1 MSELRK
7 GTQLAGRYTLK
18 RALGS
23 GGEGQT
29 WLASDRMTGAAVTLK
44 VAEPGAAAAERLR
57 QEWQLSIRLMHA
69 HIVRVF
75 EFHAEDPAA
84 LLSRQYIDG
93 PDISVLSQA
102 PLEHILPSMASIADA
117 LRYAH
122 AKDVVHRDVKAANVL
137 LDANGAPYLIDF
149 GIASHAGRDGIG
161 TSLIAASPQQLA
173 GHAPQ
178 PADDIFALGGLIYE
192 LVSGRSPWSSANTA
206 DDIQNASPAPLQS
219 GDGSPI
225 PSWLQSLVA
234 SMLEKDA
241 AKRPDAGSVVKQ
253 LAAGGFVAGVAPRKY
268 LSSTRAVDDEVIE
281 ASTSISAHKSAAAV
295 AASSA
300 AAKSDADGLSPR
312 TVGIAAAVLLAL
324 LLGVIFLLPSAVEE
338 SATDS
343 AEQVA
348 AEQTERQPEATAEA
362 GEDEVGFSENLNEY
376 LAEDD
381 RLRAREE
388 AEKALGELLSNMD
401 TLEQRAVQ
409 RWGGLRYEQ
418 AKTAYEAGDAAY
430 LDKDYG
436 TAREKYL
443 EAGQILE
450 PLLSEVNDVFART
463 VTDANAAFAAGE
475 TAEAVSLFELAVA
488 ISPNNAEVRASYER
502 ALNLETVLSLVR
514 QGTEYEK
521 NLELEAALQS
531 FSKAVDL
538 DSAWVPAIEGV
549 QRIEE
554 AIEQMEFEQRMSEG
568 LLALEEADYAAARAA
583 FTMAKALKPDSP
595 EPADGLLQV
604 DQGLKLGGISALE
617 QQVYEQQQS
626 EQWQAAAETF
636 ERILGIDPN
645 LQFAQD
651 GLREARKM
659 VALHKQLA
667 GYIDE
672 PNVLSNPTTMN
683 IATKLVVDITL
694 MPDIGP
700 RLSAQRDEL
709 SRLLKRAATPL
720 TVTLR
725 SDNATSVSIYR
736 IGKLGS
742 FDSREL
748 SLRPGTYVAVGSRP
762 GYRDVRLEFQVA
774 PEIDMQ
780 PIIVR
785 CEEAI

>member
-18 RALGS
+18 SALGS

-29 WLASDRMTGAAVTLK
+29 WLASDRLTGTAVALKIAA
-44 VAEPGAAAAERLR
+44 PGAAAAERLR

-75 EFHAEDPAA
+75 EFHDESPAA
-84 LLSRQYIDG
+84 LFSRQYIDG
-93 PDISVLSQA
+93 SDISVLGKA
-102 PLEHILPSMASIADA
+102 PLEHILPALAAIADA

-137 LDANGAPYLIDF
+137 LDANGAPYLTDF
-149 GIASHAGRDGIG
+149 GIAAETGRDGAG
-161 TSLIAASPQQLA
+161 SSLIAASPQQLEGQA
-173 GHAPQ
+173 AN

-192 LVSGRSPWSSANTA
+192 LVSGRSPWSAAATA
-206 DDIQNASPAPLQS
+206 AAIKGGEPVPLT
-219 GDGSPI
+219 DGSGAPV
-225 PSWLQSLVA
+225 PSWLQTLVS
-234 SMLEKDA
+234 SMLDKDA
-241 AKRPDAGSVVKQ
+241 TRRPSAKDVVAQ
-253 LAAGGFVAGVAPRKY
+253 FAAAGFAAGVAPRQY
-268 LSSTRAVDDEVIE
+268 VSSSRAIDDEVIA
-281 ASTSISAHKSAAAV
+281 ASTTISAHKPAAAGT
-295 AASSA
+295 A
-300 AAKSDADGLSPR
+300 AAADTQPEAGGLNPR
-312 TVGIAAAVLLAL
+312 TVGIAAAGLLLL
-324 LLGVIFLLPSAVEE
+324 LLGVVFLLPSAVEE
-338 SATDS
+338 SADDATREAATEDAEREPDTS
-343 AEQVA
+343 AES
-348 AEQTERQPEATAEA
+348 R
-362 GEDEVGFSENLNEY
+362 EDGVGFSENLDEY
-376 LAEDD
+376 LGSDA
-381 RLRAREE
+381 RLKAREE

-418 AKTAYEAGDAAY
+418 GKAAYDAGDAAY
-430 LDKDYG
+430 LDKDYV
-436 TAREKYL
+436 TAGQQYL
-443 EAGQILE
+443 EAARMLE
-450 PLLSEVNDVFART
+450 PLLSEVDDVFART
-463 VTDANAAFAAGE
+463 VRDAEAAFEAGE
-475 TAEAVSLFELAVA
+475 TAEAVNLFELAVA

-514 QGTEYEK
+514 QGKEHEK
-521 NLELEAALQS
+521 NLDLEAALQS
-531 FSKAVDL
+531 FNKAVEL
-538 DSAWVPAIEGV
+538 DAAWQPAIDGV
-549 QRIEE
+549 QRVEDSIT
-554 AIEQMEFEQRMSEG
+554 QREFEQRMTEG
-568 LLALEEADYAAARAA
+568 LLALQEGDYPAARAA
-583 FTMAKALKPDSP
+583 FTMAKTLRPASP

-617 QQVYEQQQS
+617 QQVYEQQQA
-626 EQWQAAAETF
+626 EQWQAAVETY
-636 ERILGIDPN
+636 ERILEIDPN

-672 PNVLSNPTTMN
+672 PDVLSNPTTMN
-683 IATKLVVDITL
+683 IATKLVVDVTL

-700 RLSAQRDEL
+700 RLSSQRDEL

-720 TVTLR
+720 TVTLQ

-736 IGKLGS
+736 VGKLGS
-742 FDSREL
+742 FDSHQL

-762 GYRDVRLEFQVA
+762 GYRDVRLEFKVA

-780 PIIVR
+780 PIVVR

>member
-29 WLASDRMTGAAVTLK
+29 WLASDRMTGAAVVLK
-44 VAEPGAAAAERLR
+44 IAAPGAAATERLR

-75 EFHAEDPAA
+75 EFHDDGPAA
-84 LLSRQYIDG
+84 LFSRQYIDG
-93 PDISVLSQA
+93 PEISVLAQA
-102 PLEHILPSMASIADA
+102 PLEHILPALAAIADA

-122 AKDVVHRDVKAANVL
+122 AKDVVHRDIKAANVL

-149 GIASHAGRDGIG
+149 GIADVAGGGGEG

-178 PADDIFALGGLIYE
+178 PADDIFALGGLLYE
-192 LVSGRSPWSSANTA
+192 LVSGRSPWSPATPT
-206 DDIQNASPAPLQS
+206 DDIRNASPAPLQ
-219 GDGSPI
+219 GADGLPV
-225 PSWLQSLVA
+225 PPWLQALVS
-234 SMLEKDA
+234 SMLNKEA
-241 AKRPDAGSVVKQ
+241 SQRPSAKSVVAEFA
-253 LAAGGFVAGVAPRKY
+253 AAGFAAGAAPRQY
-268 LSSTRAVDDEVIE
+268 LSSSRAIDDEVIA
-281 ASTSISAHKSAAAV
+281 ASTTISAHKPATVAAATTTTQSE
-295 AASSA
+295 AG
-300 AAKSDADGLSPR
+300 GLSPR
-312 TVGIAAAVLLAL
+312 TVGIAAAGLILL
-324 LLGVIFLLPSAVEE
+324 LLGVVFLLPSAVEE
-338 SATDS
+338 TANDT
-343 AEQVA
+343 
-348 AEQTERQPEATAEA
+348 AEQTAVESDERVAAA
-362 GEDEVGFSENLNEY
+362 GTESRDDGVGFSENLDEY
-376 LAEDD
+376 RGSDD
-381 RLRAREE
+381 RLKARED
-388 AEKALGELLSNMD
+388 AETALGELLSKMD

-409 RWGGLRYEQ
+409 RWGGSRYEQ
-418 AKTAYEAGDAAY
+418 GKAAYEAGDAAY
-430 LDKDYG
+430 LDKDYV
-436 TAREKYL
+436 TARDKYL

-450 PLLSEVNDVFART
+450 PLLNEVDGVFSRT
-463 VTDANAAFAAGE
+463 VSAAEAAFAAGE
-475 TAEAVSLFELAVA
+475 TAEAVTLFELAVA

-514 QGTEYEK
+514 QGKEFEK

-531 FSKAVDL
+531 FGKAAEL
-538 DSAWVPAIEGV
+538 DAAWQPALDGV
-549 QRIEE
+549 QRVEE
-554 AIEQMEFEQRMSEG
+554 SIKQREFEQRMTEG
-568 LLALEEADYAAARAA
+568 LLALEEADYPAARAA
-583 FTMAKALKPDSP
+583 FTMAKALKPQSR
-595 EPADGLLQV
+595 EPADGLMQV
-604 DQGLKLGGISALE
+604 DQGLKLGGITALE

-626 EQWQAAAETF
+626 EQWQAAADTY
-636 ERILGIDPN
+636 ERILEIDPN

-667 GYIDE
+667 DYIDE
-672 PNVLSNPTTMN
+672 PDVLSNPTTMN
-683 IATKLVVDITL
+683 IATKVVVDVTL

-700 RLSAQRDEL
+700 RLRAQRDEL

-720 TVTLR
+720 TVTLQ

-742 FDSREL
+742 FDSHQL

-780 PIIVR
+780 PIVVR

>member
-29 WLASDRMTGAAVTLK
+29 WLASDRMTGAAVALK
-44 VAEPGAAAAERLR
+44 IAAPGAAAAKRLR
-57 QEWQLSIRLMHA
+57 EEWQLSIRLMHA
-69 HIVRVF
+69 HIARVF
-75 EFHAEDPAA
+75 EFHDEGPLA
-84 LLSRQYIDG
+84 LFSRQYIDG

-102 PLEHILPSMASIADA
+102 PLEHILPSLASIADA

-122 AKDVVHRDVKAANVL
+122 AKDVVHRDIKAANVL

-149 GIASHAGRDGIG
+149 GIASQVGRDSGG

-173 GHAPQ
+173 GHAAQ

-192 LVSGRSPWSSANTA
+192 LVSGRSPWSSADTA
-206 DDIQNASPAPLQS
+206 DDIQNATPATLQR
-219 GDGSPI
+219 GDGSPV
-225 PSWLQSLVA
+225 PPWLQSLVA
-234 SMLEKDA
+234 RMLQKDA
-241 AKRPDAGSVVKQ
+241 VQRPDAASVVEA

-268 LSSTRAVDDEVIE
+268 LSSSRAVDDEVIE
-281 ASTSISAHKSAAAV
+281 ASTTISAHKSAAAV

-300 AAKSDADGLSPR
+300 TAKSAADGLNPR

-338 SATDS
+338 SVIESADQAAT
-343 AEQVA
+343 
-348 AEQTERQPEATAEA
+348 EQTERQPEATA
-362 GEDEVGFSENLNEY
+362 GTGQDDVGFSENLNEY

-388 AEKALGELLSNMD
+388 AEKALGQLLSNMD

-418 AKTAYEAGDAAY
+418 AKAAYDAGDAAY
-430 LDKDYG
+430 LDKDYAS
-436 TAREKYL
+436 AREKYI
-443 EAGQILE
+443 EAAQILE

-463 VTDANAAFAAGE
+463 VTDANAAFEAGE

-488 ISPNNAEVRASYER
+488 ISPNNAEVRAGYER

-514 QGTEYEK
+514 QGIDYEK
-521 NLELEAALQS
+521 NLELEAARQS
-531 FSKAVDL
+531 FTKAVDL
-538 DSAWVPAIEGV
+538 DPAWQPAIEGV
-549 QRIEE
+549 RRIEA
-554 AIEQMEFEQRMSEG
+554 AIKQMEFEQRMTEG
-568 LLALEEADYAAARAA
+568 LLALEEADYPAARAA
-583 FTMAKALKPDSP
+583 FTMAKALKPGSP

-626 EQWQAAAETF
+626 EQWQAAAESF
-636 ERILGIDPN
+636 ERILEIDPN
-645 LQFAQD
+645 LQFAQE

-667 GYIDE
+667 EYIDE

-683 IATKLVVDITL
+683 TATRLVVDITL

-720 TVTLR
+720 TVTLK
-725 SDNATSVSIYR
+725 SDNATSVSIFR
-736 IGKLGS
+736 VGKLGS
-742 FDSREL
+742 FESREL
-748 SLRPGTYVAVGSRP
+748 TLRPGTYVAVGSRP

-780 PIIVR
+780 PIVVR